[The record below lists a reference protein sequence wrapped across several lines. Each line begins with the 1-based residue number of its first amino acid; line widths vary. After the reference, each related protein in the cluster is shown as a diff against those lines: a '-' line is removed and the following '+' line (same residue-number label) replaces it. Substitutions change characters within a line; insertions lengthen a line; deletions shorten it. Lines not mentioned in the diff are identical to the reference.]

1 MKKLLILGACC
12 LSLHAQAQFK
22 DGNYVYNQM
31 QKDYASSEWFNAI
44 GYVVGVADSNNGIIF
59 CLPNTAT
66 AMQLFDLSKQYFA
79 ENPASRHFPAA
90 ILISA
95 ALARPFPCPK
105 KGTKL

>member
-1 MKKLLILGACC
+1 MIALLA
-12 LSLHAQAQFK
+12 SASAHAQFK

-44 GYVVGVADSNNGIIF
+44 GYVVGVADSNNGVIF
-59 CLPNTAT
+59 CLPQTAT